1 MWAMDAGLC
10 PGDGKLLRKLGP
22 QLPQRPM
29 LFHIVH
35 RLTYTYSEPV
45 FLEPITLRLTPRQDA
60 SQRLLQHRL
69 TLLPEPAGMSHVLEP
84 DGTDAVISWFTHT
97 HPVLTIT
104 METQV
109 ETLRTNPF
117 DWILTDPG
125 VQTLPAT
132 YSAAEA
138 QSLAPCLA
146 SSGLHPIVEAWA
158 RQRAEAVEWDTAAF
172 LIGLADH
179 IHHTFHHEGRPDGA
193 PFSPSDTLQQRRGAC
208 RDTAMLFTEACRSLG
223 LAARF
228 VSGYSMHHPPEV
240 TEHELHA
247 WAEVYLPGAGW
258 RGYDPS
264 LGLAV
269 GDGHVVLAS
278 APDHH
283 LAAPVSGSY
292 RGTGVTSRM
301 DYALMVKAA
310 QSQAYLEPWDPPLS

>member
-1 MWAMDAGLC
+1 MF
-10 PGDGKLLRKLGP
+10 
-22 QLPQRPM
+22 
-29 LFHIVH
+29 FHIVH

-60 SQRLLQHRL
+60 NQRLLHHQLSLR
-69 TLLPEPAGMSHVLEP
+69 PEPAGMSPVLEP
-84 DGTDAVISWFTHT
+84 DGTDAAISWFTHT
-97 HPVLTIT
+97 HQELIIT
-104 METQV
+104 MEALV

-125 VQTLPAT
+125 VQTLPAA
-132 YSAAEA
+132 YSATEA
-138 QSLAPCLA
+138 RSLAPSLA
-146 SSGLHPIVEAWA
+146 SSATHPAVQAWA
-158 RQRAEAVEWDTAAF
+158 QELADAVGGDTATF
-172 LIGLADH
+172 LMRLADH

-193 PFSPSDTLQQRRGAC
+193 PFSPADTLNQRRGAC
-208 RDTAMLFTEACRSLG
+208 RDTAMLFVDACRSLG

-269 GDGHVVLAS
+269 GDGHVVLA
-278 APDHH
+278 ATPDYP
-283 LAAPVSGSY
+283 LAAPVTGSY
-292 RGTGVTSRM
+292 RGTGVSSRM
-301 DYALMVKAA
+301 DYALTVKAEESLA
-310 QSQAYLEPWDPPLS
+310 DLETWDHPLF

>member
-1 MWAMDAGLC
+1 
-10 PGDGKLLRKLGP
+10 
-22 QLPQRPM
+22 M

-60 SQRLLQHRL
+60 SQRLLHHQL
-69 TLLPEPAGMSHVLEP
+69 TLLPEPAGMSRVLEP
-84 DGTDAVISWFTHT
+84 DGTDAAISWFAHT
-97 HPVLTIT
+97 HPVLTIA
-104 METQV
+104 METLV

-125 VQTLPAT
+125 VRTLPAT
-132 YSAAEA
+132 YTPAEA
-138 QSLAPCLA
+138 RSLMPCLA
-146 SSGLHPIVEAWA
+146 SSGGDPAVKAWA
-158 RQRAEAVEWDTAAF
+158 RGLADAVESDTTAF
-172 LIGLADH
+172 LLRLADH
-179 IHHTFHHEGRPDGA
+179 IHHTFHHVGRPDGA
-193 PFSPSDTLQQRRGAC
+193 PFSPSETLSQRRGAC
-208 RDTAMLFTEACRSLG
+208 RDTAILFVEACRSLG

-269 GDGHVVLAS
+269 GDGHVVLA
-278 APDHH
+278 ATPDHH
-283 LAAPVSGSY
+283 LAAPVTGAY
-292 RGTGVTSRM
+292 RGTGISSRM
-301 DYALMVKAA
+301 DYALTVKASESRDA
-310 QSQAYLEPWDPPLS
+310 LEPWDPPLF

>member
-1 MWAMDAGLC
+1 
-10 PGDGKLLRKLGP
+10 
-22 QLPQRPM
+22 M

-60 SQRLLQHRL
+60 SQRLLQHQL
-69 TLLPEPAGMSHVLEP
+69 TLFPEPAGMSHVREP
-84 DGTDAVISWFTHT
+84 DGTDAVISWFAHT
-97 HPVLTIT
+97 HPVLTISMAT
-104 METQV
+104 RV

-138 QSLAPCLA
+138 QSLSPCLV
-146 SSGLHPIVEAWA
+146 SSGLHPAVDAWA
-158 RQRAEAVEWDTAAF
+158 RQRAEAVERDTAAF
-172 LIGLADH
+172 LMGLADH

-193 PFSPSDTLQQRRGAC
+193 PFSPSDTLKQRRGAC
-208 RDTAMLFTEACRSLG
+208 RDTAMLFVEACRSLG

-269 GDGHVVLAS
+269 GDGHVVLAA

-292 RGTGVTSRM
+292 RGTGVSSRM
-301 DYALMVKAA
+301 DYGLMVKAA
-310 QSQAYLEPWDPPLS
+310 ESQADLEPWDPPLS